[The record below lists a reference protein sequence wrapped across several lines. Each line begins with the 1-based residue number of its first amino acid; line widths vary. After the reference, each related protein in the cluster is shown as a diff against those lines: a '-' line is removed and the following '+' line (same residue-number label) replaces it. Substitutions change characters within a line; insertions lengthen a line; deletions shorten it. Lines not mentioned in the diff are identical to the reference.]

1 MRKNMGTWDRSV
13 RVALVALSI
22 VLIVSGAVKAALA
35 VVLGVLAAILILT
48 SLTGFCPLYTPFR
61 ISTRKRGRGGD

>member
-13 RVALVALSI
+13 RMALVALSV

-35 VVLGVLAAILILT
+35 VVLGILAAILILT
-48 SLTGFCPLYTPFR
+48 SLTGYCPLYTPFR
-61 ISTRKRGRGGD
+61 ISTKKRRRGGD